1 MSLKS
6 FIELIKVSFTLAA
19 PWVIAFAVI
28 VTMVWMSMTAV

>member
-28 VTMVWMSMTAV
+28 IAMVWMSMTAI

>member
-1 MSLKS
+1 MGLKS

-28 VTMVWMSMTAV
+28 ITMVWMSMTAI